1 MTEFLHEPI
10 EKIIVKNLI
19 HENLDNLIS
28 QCNQQFRPQV
38 FWVNGMI
45 ISIPRIIVGADEKK
59 YDHLVK
65 GVQYFEK
72 VVFVKFP
79 KYAASITKKNC
90 VDYVRLLDYSNNNK
104 FNELANWIESQPIWN
119 TVPVKTKG
127 DEEIDE

>member
-79 KYAASITKKNC
+79 IPVTNIAPTNSPEPIQ
-90 VDYVRLLDYSNNNK
+90 LLNYSNNNK
-104 FNELANWIESQPIWN
+104 FKEFAKWIKSQPVWN
-119 TVPVKTKG
+119 ETL
-127 DEEIDE
+127 EEKK